1 VPHISFWGDVGGR
14 PLAALFYPNQNPSDF
29 GPLPPTDQ
37 SNFLDHPLPR
47 YTKTIFPS
55 EANPVTQSPPATD
68 PVHVL
73 TLDDLTSLTEDKGK
87 PADIL
92 MNVVALIASRFKT
105 DVCSAYLL
113 EPDRSNLVLAA
124 TLGLRPSCIGT
135 LRMPISE
142 GLTGMVAEQVRPV
155 SVEDAPKHPRFKYFK
170 EAGEDI
176 YRSFLG
182 VPLVDRGIL
191 QGVLVVQT
199 KAPRVFSEAEIHYL
213 IEAAS
218 QVAPVVSEAR
228 TLDRFIAPAQE
239 RLWSVAHNLSW
250 CWDYDCISLFR
261 DLNPTR
267 WWQLNQNPIALLNE
281 IPLEELERR
290 ATELGLHSRI
300 NYVYRRQQEYLK
312 ADRTW
317 GSMNAGVLRP
327 RPIAYFS
334 AEFGLHE
341 SLPIYSG
348 GLGVLAGD
356 HIKSA
361 SDLGIPLIGVGLFYG
376 QGYFRQYLDENGWQR
391 EEYLHTDVN
400 QLPMELAIGQNSE
413 PVVVE
418 IQTRTGVIRAK
429 VWRVQ
434 VGRCTLLLLDSN
446 VTGNAPE
453 DLELTSR
460 LYGGDGRTRIRQEL
474 LLGIGGFRA
483 LRALGISPGVLHLNE
498 GHSGFAV
505 LEAIRDRMHEEGLD
519 FDTAAN
525 VIPREVIFTTHTP
538 VPAGHDRFPS
548 DLIEEHLGPLR
559 DQLGISHERLMGFGR
574 EHPENQSE
582 PFCMTVLGLLLSRR
596 ANAVSSLH
604 VEVSRAMWKGLF
616 PGKQEDAVPI
626 GHITNGVHVPSWL
639 APQMS
644 RLYDRHLGVG
654 WQGKSSWLRTWEPIE
669 NLDDGELWE
678 THLNLKSQLIDFVRR
693 RAREQ
698 AERRGEPEAAL
709 QRLGKTL
716 SPDALTIGFARRFA
730 TYKRANL
737 ILNDMERL
745 IHMVSDPKRP
755 VQFLFAGKA
764 HPHDEPG
771 KTVLQQIAQMMRDT
785 DYGDK
790 FVFIENYDINVGRYL
805 VQGVDVWLNN
815 PRRPLEAS
823 GTSGQKVVLNGGLNL
838 SVLDGWWAEAYDGLN
853 GFAIGNGRTHTD
865 LDVHDTRDGADLYR
879 VLHDEL
885 IPLYY
890 QRDKDGLPR
899 GWITRMKRT
908 IRTLGWRFSADR
920 MVMDYTRNCY
930 IPAAGGT
937 SSEMK
942 NQ

>member
-1 VPHISFWGDVGGR
+1 M
-14 PLAALFYPNQNPSDF
+14 
-29 GPLPPTDQ
+29 
-37 SNFLDHPLPR
+37 
-47 YTKTIFPS
+47 
-55 EANPVTQSPPATD
+55 TQSYEETD
-68 PVHVL
+68 ASHVL
-73 TLDDLTSLTEDKGK
+73 TMDEITNLTEEGSK
-87 PADIL
+87 PADTL
-92 MNVVALIASRFKT
+92 MNVVALIATRFRT

-124 TLGLRPSCIGT
+124 TLGLHPRCIGT
-135 LRMPISE
+135 LRMPINE
-142 GLTGMVAEQVRPV
+142 GLTGLVAEQVLPV
-155 SVEDAPKHPRFKYFK
+155 AVEDVSNHPRFKYFK
-170 EAGEDI
+170 ESGEEV
-176 YRSFLG
+176 YHSFLG
-182 VPLVDRGIL
+182 VPLIDRGIL

-199 KAPRVFSEAEIHYL
+199 KSPREFREHEIRML
-213 IEAAS
+213 AEAAN

-281 IPLEELERR
+281 IPLGELERR

-327 RPIAYFS
+327 RPVAYFS

-361 SDLGIPLIGVGLFYG
+361 SDLGIPLIGIGLFYG
-376 QGYFRQYLDENGWQR
+376 QGYFRQYLDARGWQR
-391 EEYLHTDVN
+391 EEYLRTDVD
-400 QLPMELAIGQNSE
+400 QLPMELAIGKKGE

-418 IQTRTGVIRAK
+418 IQTRGGSIRAK

-446 VTGNAPE
+446 VQGNAPE
-453 DLELTSR
+453 DVDLTSR

-474 LLGIGGFRA
+474 LLGIGGYRA
-483 LRALGISPGVLHLNE
+483 LKAMGISPGVLHLNE

-505 LEAIRDRMHEEGLD
+505 LEAIRDRMQEEGLD

-525 VIPREVIFTTHTP
+525 EIPREVIFTTHTP
-538 VPAGHDRFPS
+538 VPAGHDRFAG

-559 DQLGISHERLMGFGR
+559 EQLGISHERLMGFGR
-574 EHPENQSE
+574 EHPSDHNE

-604 VEVSRAMWKGLF
+604 GEVSRAMWKGLY
-616 PGKQEDAVPI
+616 PGKSEDAVPI

-678 THLNLKSQLIDFVRR
+678 THLSLKAAADRLRAPPRARAGRTPWGAGGDSAPAQQSTLSGCLDHWFRTPVCDLQASQPDPGRHPEAGLHGQRSQASGAVPLCRQGPPPR
-693 RAREQ
+693 RA
-698 AERRGEPEAAL
+698 GKDGAAADCRDDARL
-709 QRLGKTL
+709 Q
-716 SPDALTIGFARRFA
+716 IC
-730 TYKRANL
+730 
-737 ILNDMERL
+737 
-745 IHMVSDPKRP
+745 
-755 VQFLFAGKA
+755 
-764 HPHDEPG
+764 
-771 KTVLQQIAQMMRDT
+771 
-785 DYGDK
+785 
-790 FVFIENYDINVGRYL
+790 
-805 VQGVDVWLNN
+805 
-815 PRRPLEAS
+815 
-823 GTSGQKVVLNGGLNL
+823 GTNL
-838 SVLDGWWAEAYDGLN
+838 SSS
-853 GFAIGNGRTHTD
+853 RTTTSMSA
-865 LDVHDTRDGADLYR
+865 VISCR
-879 VLHDEL
+879 VWMS
-885 IPLYY
+885 
-890 QRDKDGLPR
+890 G
-899 GWITRMKRT
+899 
-908 IRTLGWRFSADR
+908 
-920 MVMDYTRNCY
+920 
-930 IPAAGGT
+930 
-937 SSEMK
+937 
-942 NQ
+942 